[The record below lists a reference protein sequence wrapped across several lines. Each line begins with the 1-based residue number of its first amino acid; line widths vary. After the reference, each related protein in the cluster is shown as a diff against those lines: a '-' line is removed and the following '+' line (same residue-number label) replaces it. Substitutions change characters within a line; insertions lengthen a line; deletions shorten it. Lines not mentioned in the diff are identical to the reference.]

1 MARDE
6 RAHGFAPRPH
16 AQLSWPTTLPWFGIP
31 IDHVA
36 VNTGFDILSHRRLPN
51 FESDHY
57 GVLVELALR
66 AERNGG
72 QP

>member
-1 MARDE
+1 
-6 RAHGFAPRPH
+6 
-16 AQLSWPTTLPWFGIP
+16 LPWLGIP

-36 VNTGFDILSHRRLPN
+36 VNSGFTILSHQRLPN

-57 GVLVELALR
+57 GVLVELAPR
-66 AERNGG
+66 G